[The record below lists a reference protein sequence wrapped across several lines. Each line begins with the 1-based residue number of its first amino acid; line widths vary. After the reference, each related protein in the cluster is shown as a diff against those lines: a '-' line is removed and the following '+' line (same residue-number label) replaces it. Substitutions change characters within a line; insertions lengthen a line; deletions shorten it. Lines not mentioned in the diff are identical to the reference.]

1 MTSKFKFL
9 LKDSLR
15 KKTTTKSF
23 KIINI
28 ILCLII
34 VVLVNLD
41 GIIKLFGGDFNEVV
55 KIYVVDEVNAYDAF
69 KYTMDNTFL
78 DTLGSY
84 NAEIVKSEEDVNVLK
99 ENIIK
104 EESDDI
110 IIVFKSI
117 SDMSAK
123 KVFDVSFISYEYVD
137 SILYQSINSAIN
149 TTKSEMALSY
159 SGISPE
165 LLNDIYL
172 NVEIDRVLLDSEVKE
187 DEELIQAIGGVICI
201 IFVLPIFMLIIL
213 IVQMIGAEINEE
225 KTSRSMEII
234 ISSVSP
240 ETHFMSKL
248 FSANLFAIIQGVLLI
263 LYVVIGFV
271 IKGVSTPNIV
281 DPNIIEGVASSGISE
296 YITIFLESELFGK
309 LLIGVPFFIV
319 LIIFSF
325 VAYSLFIGIL
335 ASVTTSME
343 DFNQIQTPVM
353 VFLMVGYYLALFA
366 STYQG
371 SIFLEIMAYI
381 PFISGILA
389 PVMYTLGEMTILGLI
404 GAILL
409 LVVVCFLLYKYGL
422 KVYKVGILNYSS
434 SKLWSKIFK
443 ALKN

>member
-201 IFVLPIFMLIIL
+201 IFVL
-213 IVQMIGAEINEE
+213 QIN
-225 KTSRSMEII
+225 R
-234 ISSVSP
+234 
-240 ETHFMSKL
+240 
-248 FSANLFAIIQGVLLI
+248 
-263 LYVVIGFV
+263 
-271 IKGVSTPNIV
+271 
-281 DPNIIEGVASSGISE
+281 
-296 YITIFLESELFGK
+296 
-309 LLIGVPFFIV
+309 
-319 LIIFSF
+319 
-325 VAYSLFIGIL
+325 
-335 ASVTTSME
+335 
-343 DFNQIQTPVM
+343 
-353 VFLMVGYYLALFA
+353 
-366 STYQG
+366 
-371 SIFLEIMAYI
+371 
-381 PFISGILA
+381 
-389 PVMYTLGEMTILGLI
+389 
-404 GAILL
+404 
-409 LVVVCFLLYKYGL
+409 
-422 KVYKVGILNYSS
+422 
-434 SKLWSKIFK
+434 
-443 ALKN
+443 

>member
-213 IVQMIGAEINEE
+213 IVQM
-225 KTSRSMEII
+225 TS
-234 ISSVSP
+234 
-240 ETHFMSKL
+240 
-248 FSANLFAIIQGVLLI
+248 
-263 LYVVIGFV
+263 
-271 IKGVSTPNIV
+271 
-281 DPNIIEGVASSGISE
+281 
-296 YITIFLESELFGK
+296 
-309 LLIGVPFFIV
+309 VPQNP
-319 LIIFSF
+319 
-325 VAYSLFIGIL
+325 
-335 ASVTTSME
+335 M
-343 DFNQIQTPVM
+343 
-353 VFLMVGYYLALFA
+353 
-366 STYQG
+366 
-371 SIFLEIMAYI
+371 
-381 PFISGILA
+381 
-389 PVMYTLGEMTILGLI
+389 
-404 GAILL
+404 
-409 LVVVCFLLYKYGL
+409 CR
-422 KVYKVGILNYSS
+422 
-434 SKLWSKIFK
+434 
-443 ALKN
+443 

>member
-55 KIYVVDEVNAYDAF
+55 KIYVVDEVNAYDTF

-296 YITIFLESELFGK
+296 YIAIFLESELFGK

-319 LIIFSF
+319 LIILSF

>member
-1 MTSKFKFL
+1 
-9 LKDSLR
+9 
-15 KKTTTKSF
+15 
-23 KIINI
+23 
-28 ILCLII
+28 
-34 VVLVNLD
+34 
-41 GIIKLFGGDFNEVV
+41 
-55 KIYVVDEVNAYDAF
+55 
-69 KYTMDNTFL
+69 
-78 DTLGSY
+78 
-84 NAEIVKSEEDVNVLK
+84 
-99 ENIIK
+99 
-104 EESDDI
+104 
-110 IIVFKSI
+110 
-117 SDMSAK
+117 
-123 KVFDVSFISYEYVD
+123 
-137 SILYQSINSAIN
+137 
-149 TTKSEMALSY
+149 MALSY

-319 LIIFSF
+319 LIILSF